1 MNSTQNDENF
11 LILRLIKVDLCII
24 DHQLAQLQLDLQRMN
39 AENQRLKEMLG
50 QVTNNYNALQMH
62 LVAVVQQ
69 QNQAAADQ
77 TSQDH
82 DQVIL
87 VHFYILNYMTN
98 NNIDS

>member
-87 VHFYILNYMTN
+87 VHFYTLNYMTN